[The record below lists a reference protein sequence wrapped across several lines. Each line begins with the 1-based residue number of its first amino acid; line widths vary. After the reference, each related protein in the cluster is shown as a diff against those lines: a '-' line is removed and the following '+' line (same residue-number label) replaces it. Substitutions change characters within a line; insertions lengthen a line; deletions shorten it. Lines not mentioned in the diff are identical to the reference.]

1 MATYNADAIEV
12 LSGLDPVRKRPGMY
26 TDTTRPN
33 HLAQEVIDNS
43 VDEALAGHAKS
54 VQVILHQDNSL
65 EVIDDG
71 RGMPVDIHPEE
82 GVPGV
87 ELILTKLHA
96 GGKFSNKNY
105 QFSGGLHGV
114 GISVVNALSTRVEV
128 RVKRDANEYRMTF
141 ADGFKDSD
149 LEVIGT
155 VGKRNTGTSVHF
167 WPDPKYFDSAKFSV
181 SRLKHVLKAKAV
193 LCPGLSVVFED
204 KNTGERVEWHFED
217 GLRSYLTDAVAELPR
232 LPDEPFCGNLEGS
245 KEAVSWAL
253 LWLPEGGESVQESY
267 VNLIPTAQG
276 GTHVNGLR
284 QGLLDAMREFCEFRN
299 LLPRGVKLAPEDVWE
314 RIAFVLSMKMQEP
327 QFSGQT
333 KERLSSREAAA
344 FVSGVVKDAFSLWL
358 NEHAEI
364 GLQLAE
370 LAISNAGRRLKAG
383 KKVERKKITQGPALP
398 GKLADCAGQEPM
410 RAELFLVE
418 GDSAGG
424 SAKQARDKEFQ
435 AIMPL
440 RGKILNTWEVD
451 GGEVLASQEV
461 HDIAVAIGVD
471 PGASDLAQLR
481 YGKICILADADSD
494 GLHIATLLCALFV
507 RHFRPLVEAG
517 HVYVAMPPLYRID
530 LGKALSFISEHAV
543 EGMRGGNL
551 SGLAWCGGA
560 LWTVSDR
567 DDDRLYRLQ
576 PSAEGSDQPWQAEA
590 ESFIAPTPPDSGL
603 PWGMSTRV
611 WLSGLVRGGNLDF
624 EGIACD
630 AAGNRYL
637 VSEAHAAV
645 LQLPV
650 SGTPNWLRLPP
661 GLLPQ
666 ARASGMLMNFNA
678 LFEGIAVDPEGKRLW
693 LAAERERRGLLV
705 AHRDNS
711 AWRCE
716 GSCVLLA
723 EGGKIE
729 PPPEL
734 GSARKLPKDF
744 SDLAFYR
751 GKLFTLERLA
761 HQICRRDLAQA
772 KVERCWSFASAVLAP
787 ERRYELPYGV
797 AEALSLDDKGAW
809 LGIDNGDHAR
819 ADGDVRPFVLRFAAP
834 AGGWLGDK

>member
-1 MATYNADAIEV
+1 MAQTYNADAIEV

-54 VQVILHQDNSL
+54 VQVILHEDNSL

-128 RVKRDANEYRMTF
+128 RVRRDGNEYRMAF
-141 ADGFKDSD
+141 ADGFKASE
-149 LEVIGT
+149 LEVAGT
-155 VGKRNTGTSVHF
+155 VGRRNTGTSVQF
-167 WPDPKYFDSAKFSV
+167 WPDAKYFDSPRFLV

-193 LCPGLSVVFED
+193 LCPGLSVSFED
-204 KNTGERVEWHFED
+204 RSSGERVEWHYED
-217 GLRSYLTDAVAELPR
+217 GLRSYLADAVGEFAR
-232 LPDEPFCGNLEGS
+232 LPEEPFVGS
-245 KEAVSWAL
+245 FAASREAVDWAL

-314 RIAFVLSMKMQEP
+314 RIAFVLSMKLAEP

-358 NEHAEI
+358 NEHPEL

-370 LAISNAGRRLKAG
+370 QAIGNAGRRLKAG
-383 KKVERKKITQGPALP
+383 RKVERKKITQGPALP
-398 GKLADCAGQEPM
+398 GKLADCAGQDPL

-461 HDIAVAIGVD
+461 HDIAVAIGID
-471 PGASDLAQLR
+471 PGSADLSQLR
-481 YGKICILADADSD
+481 YGKVCILADADSD

-517 HVYVAMPPLYRID
+517 HVHVAMPPLYRID
-530 LGKALSFISEHAV
+530 LGKEVHYAL
-543 EGMRGGNL
+543 
-551 SGLAWCGGA
+551 
-560 LWTVSDR
+560 D
-567 DDDRLYRLQ
+567 
-576 PSAEGSDQPWQAEA
+576 EA
-590 ESFIAPTPPDSGL
+590 ERD
-603 PWGMSTRV
+603 
-611 WLSGLVRGGNLDF
+611 
-624 EGIACD
+624 GI
-630 AAGNRYL
+630 
-637 VSEAHAAV
+637 
-645 LQLPV
+645 
-650 SGTPNWLRLPP
+650 
-661 GLLPQ
+661 
-666 ARASGMLMNFNA
+666 
-678 LFEGIAVDPEGKRLW
+678 
-693 LAAERERRGLLV
+693 
-705 AHRDNS
+705 
-711 AWRCE
+711 
-716 GSCVLLA
+716 
-723 EGGKIE
+723 
-729 PPPEL
+729 
-734 GSARKLPKDF
+734 
-744 SDLAFYR
+744 
-751 GKLFTLERLA
+751 LERL
-761 HQICRRDLAQA
+761 
-772 KVERCWSFASAVLAP
+772 
-787 ERRYELPYGV
+787 V
-797 AEALSLDDKGAW
+797 AEKKRGKVQVTRFKGLGEMNPLQLRETTMDPNTRRLVQLTLDDFDATREVMDMLLAKKRAGDRKSWLETKGNLAE
-809 LGIDNGDHAR
+809 
-819 ADGDVRPFVLRFAAP
+819 VLV
-834 AGGWLGDK
+834 